1 MKLGEA
7 WHTMHFRKKDVTK
20 NQLYTPWGEAL
31 VRRLHNKRDGQEKSS
46 EADEVGTAWESS
58 VLSEYPRPQMRRNN
72 MRSLNGWWK
81 YAITDWDSEE
91 PGAWEGRILVPF
103 SPESALSEVGRQLLP
118 KESLWYEREILLSKE
133 ELMRKEDG
141 RFVCGR
147 LLLHFG
153 AVDQAC
159 QVWWNGK
166 RLGGHQGGYLPFT
179 FEVTELIE
187 PVNVLR
193 VQVWD
198 QSDTSYHTR
207 GKQTLHPEGMFY
219 TAQSGIW
226 QTVWMEW
233 VPEEFIES
241 IRLTPDFE
249 RHMVRAELTLR
260 AVPEDPAVPEEYGVV
275 RGKRK
280 RLLRERFLSETEFHP
295 WTPEDPYLYDWKLS
309 AGEDT
314 IETYFAMRCFTIE
327 TDEAGIPR
335 LCLNHKPY
343 YQHGVLD
350 QGYWPDGLMTP
361 PSDEAYIYDIQSMK
375 QAGFNMIRKHIK
387 VESLRWYYHCDRLG
401 MLVWQDMVNGG
412 SSYHPMT
419 VTYLPT
425 VFPYI
430 QSHMKDSRCQLF
442 SRVEKKGRQ
451 EWLAECRETIKH
463 LYNCPCIGMWVP
475 FNEGWGQFDALRVAK
490 MVRNI
495 DGTRWIDHA
504 SGWVDQGGGDVKS
517 IHNYFRKLEVKP
529 DKQFGRPVV
538 YSEYGGYAWY
548 VAGHSY
554 SNQIYGYRH
563 YQRAKELQEAYQ
575 KLQRRIEEMKADGL
589 CADVYTQVSDVEDEV
604 NGLLTYDRKVKKL
617 QAVDGVG
624 KTEEKK

>member
-7 WHTMHFRKKDVTK
+7 WNTMRFRKKDVTK

-31 VRRLHNKRDGQEKSS
+31 MERLQTQKPG
-46 EADEVGTAWESS
+46 EAEEFC
-58 VLSEYPRPQMRRNN
+58 VLSEYPRPQMRRRNA
-72 MRSLNGWWK
+72 RILNGWWN
-81 YAITDWDSEE
+81 YAVTEYESEE
-91 PGAWEGRILVPF
+91 PEPWEGRILVPF
-103 SPESALSEVGRQLLP
+103 SPESVLSGVARQLLP
-118 KESLWYEREILLSKE
+118 NESLWYEREIVFSGQ
-133 ELMRKEDG
+133 ELERKENG
-141 RFVCGR
+141 RFTAGR

-198 QSDTSYHTR
+198 ESDTSYHAR
-207 GKQTLHPEGMFY
+207 GKQTLCPGGMFY

-233 VPEEFIES
+233 VPEEFIEQ
-241 IRLTPDFE
+241 IRLTPDFD
-249 RHMVRAELTLR
+249 RRMVRAEMVIR
-260 AVPEDPAVPEEYGVV
+260 SFPEDKVPLEEYGAV
-275 RGKRK
+275 RGKRRK
-280 RLLRERFLSETEFHP
+280 LRRERYLTEEEFHP
-295 WTPEDPYLYDWKLS
+295 WTPEEPYLYDWTLS

-314 IETYFAMRCFTIE
+314 IETYFAMRHFSIE
-327 TDEAGIPR
+327 TDEAGLLR
-335 LCLNHKPY
+335 LCLNHQPY

-361 PSDEAYIYDIQSMK
+361 PSDEAFVYDIQSMK
-375 QAGFNMIRKHIK
+375 QAGFTMIRKHIK
-387 VESLRWYYHCDRLG
+387 IEPLRWYYHCDRLG

-412 SSYHPMT
+412 GSYDLMT

-425 VFPYI
+425 VLPYL

-442 SRVEKKGRQ
+442 SRVEKEGRQ
-451 EWLAECRETIKH
+451 EWLTECRETIRH

-475 FNEGWGQFDALRVAK
+475 FNEGWGQFDALRVTEMIRRLDA
-490 MVRNI
+490 
-495 DGTRWIDHA
+495 TRLIDHA

-529 DKQFGRPVV
+529 DKRFGRPVV

-548 VAGHSY
+548 VEGHSY
-554 SNQIYGYRH
+554 SNQVYGYRH
-563 YQRAKELQEAYQ
+563 YKTAKEFQEAYQ
-575 KLQRRIEEMKADGL
+575 RLQEQIERMKADGL

-617 QAVDGVG
+617 EKREKPGG
-624 KTEEKK
+624 KNEKGKQDKKGFIWN